1 MQRQL
6 AASTILMQIGMKIT
20 FIVKQRN
27 KISNI
32 KLNQAGR
39 VIGKLSYKPESTEIK
54 TSKINVDVQK

>member
-39 VIGKLSYKPESTEIK
+39 DIGKLSYKPESTEIK